1 MNDRIN
7 KKAAEQSTVKCFKPS
22 AVLGKLQNEIIII
35 VDVICKGEKGGG
47 KPLLISTVMVVSI
60 NCRLQNVHV

>member
-22 AVLGKLQNEIIII
+22 AVLGKLQNEII